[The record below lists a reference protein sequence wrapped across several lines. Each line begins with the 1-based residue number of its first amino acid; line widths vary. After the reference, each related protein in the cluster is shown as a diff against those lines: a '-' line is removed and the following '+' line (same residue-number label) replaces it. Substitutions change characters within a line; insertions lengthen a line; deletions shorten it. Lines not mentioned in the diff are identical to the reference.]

1 MNYFALIPPN
11 PPTPKFRIRKLIRGK
26 SSSWENLRGKY
37 TEILMGKYNK
47 NTAVQFLCS
56 TCEENGKFV
65 VIYENGKSVVIFVII
80 LVVIILLV
88 IIKFLWR
95 TLKECKLFLE
105 LADSRLF
112 RLRAAALRLT
122 RSISV
127 LYFLFFARSAKKK
140 FSDIVENT
148 HRKSVIP
155 PNPATPKFRIRKLIR
170 GHRCPR
176 INFAY
181 TP

>member
-65 VIYENGKSVVIFVII
+65 VIYENGKRKKNSADAARMKKRGNGKSGITSTRLRYRSSEMSTSF
-80 LVVIILLV
+80 LNCWRKGSKSWRMTQPWHQRRNRGNRKL
-88 IIKFLWR
+88 LWR
-95 TLKECKLFLE
+95 NYY
-105 LADSRLF
+105 F
-112 RLRAAALRLT
+112 RNY
-122 RSISV
+122 ISCY
-127 LYFLFFARSAKKK
+127 YF
-140 FSDIVENT
+140 I
-148 HRKSVIP
+148 
-155 PNPATPKFRIRKLIR
+155 
-170 GHRCPR
+170 G
-176 INFAY
+176 Y
-181 TP
+181 Y